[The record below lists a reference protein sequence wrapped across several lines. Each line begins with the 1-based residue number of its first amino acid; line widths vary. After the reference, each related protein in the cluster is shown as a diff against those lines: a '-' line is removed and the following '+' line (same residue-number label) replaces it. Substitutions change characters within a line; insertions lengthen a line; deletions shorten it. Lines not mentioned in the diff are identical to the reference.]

1 MEAENIK
8 SKPAPESGKLSLIA
22 WDATQ

>member
-8 SKPAPESGKLSLIA
+8 SSK
-22 WDATQ
+22 